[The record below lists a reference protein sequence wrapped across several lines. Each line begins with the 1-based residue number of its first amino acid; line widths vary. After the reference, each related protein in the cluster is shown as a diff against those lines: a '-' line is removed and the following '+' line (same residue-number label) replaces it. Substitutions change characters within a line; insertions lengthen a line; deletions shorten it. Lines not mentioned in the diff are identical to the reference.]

1 MSFRVLALGGVLAVA
16 SGIVTWHIADALSNS
31 RASEAAVEL
40 EIVDSAQI
48 MRLYDSGKLTAITGT
63 DSGSAE
69 VNPGGDL
76 RKSMQAILDQGD
88 SEGVTWCLHPRGYA
102 FPSGYENLLTSK
114 EGKVRVGD
122 NCEVL

>member
-1 MSFRVLALGGVLAVA
+1 MSFRVLAFGGILSVA
-16 SGIVTWHIADALSNS
+16 SAIGCWHVTDALSNS
-31 RASEAAVEL
+31 GVSEATVEL
-40 EIVDSAQI
+40 QIVDSAQI
-48 MRLYDSGKLTAITGT
+48 MSLYDSGKLTAITGT

-69 VNPGGDL
+69 VNPGGDH